1 MTTPH
6 DESARPAERPLPAY
20 GELAPEGWEWKPETA
35 EGTALPQ
42 AAAPQGGANPGPG
55 VPHNLGVR
63 GDQSA
68 SEPQAAAAPKPTTA
82 GRPGDPEP
90 YRAAAPQ
97 QQPQTAQPMQQA
109 ASATP
114 GAPKSRTV
122 DRVFTIILLALGAFG
137 ALQIAGSLMS
147 ISASFS
153 LVGSALELEDFSV
166 PGWIG
171 SVGTISAIVVIALYA
186 VSLIF
191 SIQRMRAGKIAFWVP
206 LTAGA
211 IAVIGTIVLTTV
223 MMFNVPELVNAA
235 SDPSSTGK
243 ILDYFE
249 NMSQP

>member
-6 DESARPAERPLPAY
+6 DESGRPAERPLPAY
-20 GELAPEGWEWKPETA
+20 GELAPEGWEWKPETTEGAALQQSA
-35 EGTALPQ
+35 EPR
-42 AAAPQGGANPGPG
+42 GGAHPGPG

-63 GDQSA
+63 GDQA
-68 SEPQAAAAPKPTTA
+68 GSEPQAAAAPKPPTT

-97 QQPQTAQPMQQA
+97 QPQTAQPLQQVA
-109 ASATP
+109 PATP

-122 DRVFTIILLALGAFG
+122 DRVFTIILLVLGAFG

-166 PGWIG
+166 PAWIG
-171 SVGTISAIVVIALYA
+171 SLGTISAIVVIALYA

-191 SIQRMRAGKIAFWVP
+191 SIQRMRAGKLTFWVP